1 MIRRILVG
9 AAIAAAA
16 FGFSATGASASVGPN
31 PHNSGQSILSQ
42 LSALDDLTALNDV
55 LNDSV
60 KYVDIL
66 TLLHLQDIDANILNN
81 QENTGD
87 NN

>member
-1 MIRRILVG
+1 MIRRILAG
-9 AAIAAAA
+9 AAIAAVAL
-16 FGFSATGASASVGPN
+16 GFSASGASADVGPN
-31 PHNSGQSILSQ
+31 PHNGGQSVLSQ
-42 LSALDDLTALNDV
+42 FSILDDLTALNDV

-66 TLLHLQDIDANILNN
+66 TLLHLNDIDADILNN
-81 QENTGD
+81 EEGTGD

>member
-1 MIRRILVG
+1 MIRRILAG

-16 FGFSATGASASVGPN
+16 LGFSATAASASVGPN
-31 PHNSGQSILSQ
+31 PNNSGQSILSQ
-42 LSALDDLTALNDV
+42 LSILDDLTALNDV

-66 TLLHLQDIDANILNN
+66 TLLHLNDIDADILNN
-81 QENTGD
+81 EEDTGD